1 MSSIHLHQSERLAAI
16 GWRDAADQ
24 ARAFKSARRHSL
36 LVRVLRLLLP
46 LCAVLIVAGLV
57 IAEIPTFLLL
67 NVPISISGISFKNG
81 GLTMENPRLHGFG
94 RNEQSYELSAKAASQ
109 DILNP
114 KIVQLDDIVARIGE
128 ADGSTTS
135 LTAKSGVFDSAAE
148 MLQLKDGIVIDSAS
162 GYHMELSNAEIDLNK
177 GIVHTKD
184 RVQLKMMDGDLIA
197 NSMSV
202 ENRGE
207 VVRFEGGVRLTFTP
221 KSRDKE

>member
-1 MSSIHLHQSERLAAI
+1 MSSIELYQSERLAGI
-16 GWRDAADQ
+16 GWRDRDAQD
-24 ARAFKSARRHSL
+24 RAFKTAKRHTF
-36 LVRVLRLLLP
+36 LVRLLRFALP
-46 LCAVLIVAGLV
+46 LSAVLIVAALA

-81 GLTMENPRLHGFG
+81 GLTMENPRLTGFG
-94 RNEQSYELSAKAASQ
+94 RNEQSYELSAKAANQ

-114 KIVQLDDIVARIGE
+114 KIVQLDEIVARIGE

-148 MLQLKDGIVIDSAS
+148 MLQLKGGIVIDSAS

-177 GIVHTKD
+177 GIVHTRD
-184 RVQLKMMDGDLIA
+184 RVQLRMMDGDLIA

-207 VVRFEGGVRLTFTP
+207 VVRFEGGVQLTFTP
-221 KSRDKE
+221 KSKDKE